1 MSVDGISYLDTS
13 ALAKWYLNEQYS
25 DIFTTYI
32 RDLDVAV
39 ISNLTIIEIRSL
51 LARRRRMGDIDIAL
65 ESTLY
70 AAFQD
75 DIANGHLQLYPIKES
90 YWIDAANLMTRYPN
104 HPLKTLDALHLAI
117 VRHYEIDFL
126 ATADR
131 VMANA
136 ASEMG
141 ITVELFAACKS
152 N

>member
-1 MSVDGISYLDTS
+1 MSADGISYLDTS

-25 DIFTTYI
+25 DTFSAYI

-39 ISNLTIIEIRSL
+39 ISGLTIIEVRSL
-51 LARRRRMGDIDIAL
+51 LARRRRMGDIDFAL

-75 DIANGHLQLYPIKES
+75 DIANGHLQIYSMEES
-90 YWIDAANLMTRYPN
+90 YWLDAANLMARYPN

-117 VRHYEIDFL
+117 IRHYGIEFL
-126 ATADR
+126 ATADC

-141 ITVELFAACKS
+141 ITVELFAKC
-152 N
+152 